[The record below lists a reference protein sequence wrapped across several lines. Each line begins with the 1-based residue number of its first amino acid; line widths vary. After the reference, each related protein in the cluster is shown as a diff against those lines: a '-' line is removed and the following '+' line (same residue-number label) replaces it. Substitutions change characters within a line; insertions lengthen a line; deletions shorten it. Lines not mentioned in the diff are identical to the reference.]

1 MSDMYAVKVIETIEW
16 SIPVEAKSFDEAR
29 SIAEDQIAEP
39 QHAGL
44 FIKGSSEV
52 KEIAKV

>member
-1 MSDMYAVKVIETIEW
+1 MNTYAVKVIEIIEW

-29 SIAEDQIAEP
+29 SIAEDQVAGP

-44 FIKGSSEV
+44 FIKESFEV